1 MQLSGELSRSF
12 MRVIVKSTLRKFWRR
27 HPDAEGPLLAWFR
40 EAEKEDWDSPAKV
53 KQRYRSASFVGDRVV
68 FNIKGNRY
76 RLVVRINYAFR
87 VVFVRF
93 VGTHEQ
99 YDAIDVKEV

>member
-1 MQLSGELSRSF
+1 
-12 MRVIVKSTLRKFWRR
+12 MRVIAKSTLRKFWRR
-27 HPDAEGPLLAWFR
+27 YPDAEGPLLAWFR

-53 KQRYRSASFVGDRVV
+53 KQKYRSASFVGDRVV
-68 FNIKGNRY
+68 FNIKGNSY

-87 VVFVRF
+87 VVLVRF
-93 VGTHEQ
+93 VGTHKQ